1 VRWLFSFYNAV
12 LGTKLKPNK
21 FCYFSNMEDPKHLK
35 KFLDEKTALYN
46 QPSFIE
52 LDPVCIPHAFIK
64 KQDIEIAG
72 LFAAVLAWGNRT
84 TIINNC
90 RKLMGWMDNAPHDF
104 ILNHKDTDLKGF
116 VHFAHRTFN
125 ATDLLYFIELLQY
138 HYQKHDSLEDAF
150 VPGKQ
155 YKEDTVEQALIHFHD
170 YFFSIEHPER
180 TKKHIATPQRNSACK
195 RLNMYLRWMVRKD
208 NAGVDFG
215 IWKKIKPH
223 QLICPLDV
231 HVARVAER
239 LGLLDNIKSNWNNA
253 MQLTEHLRVLNP
265 KDPAIY
271 DYALFGLGMGER
283 F

>member
-1 VRWLFSFYNAV
+1 MDID
-12 LGTKLKPNK
+12 GLK
-21 FCYFSNMEDPKHLK
+21 E
-35 KFLDEKTALYN
+35 FLDQKAALYN
-46 QPSFIE
+46 QPGFIE
-52 LDPVCIPHAFIK
+52 KDPISIPHSFSR
-64 KQDIEIAG
+64 KQDIEISG

-104 ILNHKDTDLKGF
+104 ILNHRDTDLKPF

-125 ATDLLYFIELLQY
+125 ATDLLYFIAFLRH
-138 HYQKHDSLEDAF
+138 HYNSHDSLEDAF
-150 VPGKQ
+150 VNGKS
-155 YKEDTVEQALIHFHD
+155 YNEENVEQALIDFHN

-180 TKKHIATPQRNSACK
+180 TEKHIATPARNSACK
-195 RLNMYLRWMVRKD
+195 RLNMYLRWMVRRD
-208 NAGVDFG
+208 NKGVDFG

-239 LGLLDNIKSNWNNA
+239 LGLIDNIKSNWKNA
-253 MQLTEHLRVLNP
+253 LELTKQLKELNP

-271 DYALFGLGMGER
+271 DYALFGLGIEER

>member
-1 VRWLFSFYNAV
+1 
-12 LGTKLKPNK
+12 
-21 FCYFSNMEDPKHLK
+21 MEDIRALK
-35 KFLDEKTALYN
+35 DFLDGKVAIYN

-52 LDPVCIPHAFIK
+52 KDPICIPHSFTK
-64 KQDIEIAG
+64 KQDREIAG

-90 RKLMGWMDNAPHDF
+90 RKLMAWMDNKPHDF
-104 ILNHKDTDLKGF
+104 ILNHQDSDLKPF

-125 ATDLLYFIELLQY
+125 ATDLLYFISFLQY
-138 HYQKHDSLEDAF
+138 HYSRADSLEDAF
-150 VPGKQ
+150 VPAARYEQ
-155 YKEDTVEQALIHFHD
+155 ETVEYALIHFHN
-170 YFFSIEHPER
+170 YFFSIEHPDR

-195 RLNMYLRWMVRKD
+195 RLNMYLRWMVRNDKH
-208 NAGVDFG
+208 GVDFG
-215 IWKKIKPH
+215 IWKKIKPR

-239 LGLLDNIKSNWNNA
+239 LELLPSIKSNWNNA
-253 MQLTEHLRVLNP
+253 VHLTAQLKLLNP

-271 DYALFGLGMGER
+271 DYALFGLGIGER